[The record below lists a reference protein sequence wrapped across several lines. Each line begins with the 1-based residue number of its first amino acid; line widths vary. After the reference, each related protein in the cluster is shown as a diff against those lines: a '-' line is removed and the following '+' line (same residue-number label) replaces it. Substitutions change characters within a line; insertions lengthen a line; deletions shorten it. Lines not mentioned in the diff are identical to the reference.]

1 MCSKPTNGNHEGIV
15 FPPTP
20 PVQGGVARTVLAGK
34 GSLPPRLLARPGP
47 LRAVLASS
55 DLATGDSGGNT
66 IRCEIRPNGR
76 FIRTRILRS
85 NAPDTHF
92 RSLKQPT
99 ANSEEAQ
106 IVERS
111 SSNAPMIFLCFMD
124 NA

>member
-55 DLATGDSGGNT
+55 DLATGGSGGNT

-99 ANSEEAQ
+99 ANSEEAYFE
-106 IVERS
+106 V
-111 SSNAPMIFLCFMD
+111 
-124 NA
+124 